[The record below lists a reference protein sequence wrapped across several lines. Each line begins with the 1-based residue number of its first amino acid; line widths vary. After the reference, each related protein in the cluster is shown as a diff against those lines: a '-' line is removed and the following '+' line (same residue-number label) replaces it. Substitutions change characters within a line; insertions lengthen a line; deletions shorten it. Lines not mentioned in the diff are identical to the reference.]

1 MVILSNRFRILFSF
15 SLYLFLSMNILYSND
30 LNVSAM
36 RDPKTIKDKVN
47 KGFDVNTKRK
57 EDGYTL
63 LHYAAELGNVDL
75 TKFLIAKGASLNV
88 PMKDGTTPLATAIG
102 FSKNEIIKLL
112 LEEGVDPNYVLG
124 ERNYNRTHFHY
135 FITKIRKF
143 DPNLFTLF
151 LTKGAN
157 IESKDSFTETPLITL
172 SSSEFQFLDHTKA
185 LLGARANI
193 DAQTK
198 FGITPLMGAV
208 FSRNVPLIEE
218 LIRLGANLELE
229 NSDGNTALLA
239 MINMGNYHPDKP
251 KIFQKLIDAKSNV
264 NHKNAEGNT
273 ALHLSVIGDSLE
285 ILSILT
291 KQNIDSSIRNAKGIT
306 ALEQA
311 ITNENWPA
319 TKILLSVETEI
330 DGWDKYGATKLHS
343 AILNEKYELIE
354 LLLDAG
360 ADMQKKDKWGKTA
373 IEFAERQNNPKVLKL
388 LKKE

>member
-1 MVILSNRFRILFSF
+1 MVIQRTQIHCFLVFFLYVILSL
-15 SLYLFLSMNILYSND
+15 NIIYAND
-30 LNVSAM
+30 LNISSM
-36 RDPKTIKDKVN
+36 RDPKTIKEKVN
-47 KGFDVNTKRK
+47 KGFDVNTKRN

-63 LHYAAELGNVDL
+63 LHYAAELGNIDL
-75 TKFLIAKGASLNV
+75 AKFLISKGAGLNV

-102 FSKNEIIKLL
+102 FSKNEMIKLL

-135 FITKIRKF
+135 YITKIRKF
-143 DPNLFTLF
+143 DPNLFSLF
-151 LTKGAN
+151 LSKGAN

-172 SSSEFQFLDHTKA
+172 ASSEFQFLEHTKA
-185 LLGARANI
+185 LLDARANPN
-193 DAQTK
+193 AQTK

-208 FSRNVPLIEE
+208 FSRNFPLVQI
-218 LIRLGANLELE
+218 LIRQGSNIELE
-229 NSDGNTALLA
+229 NTDGNTVLLA

-251 KIFQKLIDAKSNV
+251 KLFQILLDANANV
-264 NHKNAEGNT
+264 NHTNAEGNS
-273 ALHLSVIGDSLE
+273 ALHLCVIGDSLE

-291 KQNIDSSIRNAKGIT
+291 KQNIDSSIRNSKGIT

-319 TKILLSVETEI
+319 TKLLLAIETDI
-330 DGWDKYGATKLHS
+330 NGWDKYGATKLHS
-343 AILNEKYELIE
+343 AILNEKYELIQ

-360 ADMQKKDKWGKTA
+360 ADPQKKDKWGKTA

>member
-1 MVILSNRFRILFSF
+1 MVTQLSRIQFVFSLV
-15 SLYLFLSMNILYSND
+15 LYLFFSLNLLYAND
-30 LNVSAM
+30 LNLSVM

-47 KGFDVNTKRK
+47 KGFDVNTKRN

-75 TKFLIAKGASLNV
+75 TKFLITKGASLNV
-88 PMKDGTTPLATAIG
+88 PMKDGTTPLAIAIG

-124 ERNYNRTHFHY
+124 EKNYNRTHFHY
-135 FITKIRKF
+135 YTTKIRKL
-143 DPNLFTLF
+143 DPSLFSLF
-151 LTKGAN
+151 LSKGAN
-157 IESKDSFTETPLITL
+157 IEAKDSFTETPLLTL
-172 SSSEFQFLDHTKA
+172 SSSEYQFLDHTKA
-185 LLGARANI
+185 LLGAGANI

-208 FSRNVPLIEE
+208 FSRNVPLMEE

-229 NSDGNTALLA
+229 NSDGNTVLLA

-251 KIFQKLIDAKSNV
+251 KIFQKLIDAKANG

-285 ILSILT
+285 ILSLLT

-311 ITNENWPA
+311 IINENWQA
-319 TKILLSVETEI
+319 TKILLSVETDI

-343 AILNEKYELIE
+343 AILNEKFELIQ

-360 ADMQKKDKWGKTA
+360 ANPQKKDKWGKTA